1 MFPELKAGQTAQ
13 LIFGGYDTSRFLP
26 NSVNF
31 TLANDVTRDILV
43 AVQSISYTGT
53 TQDVLLSS
61 PIYAF
66 IESTDP
72 NFWLPLEAVQAFEKA
87 FGISA
92 DNSTGLYMISS
103 SQSANL
109 SAVNPSVTFTLGN
122 SLSGGQTVDIVLP
135 FNAFILRAA
144 FPFSPN
150 TTSYF
155 PLRLAANDTQYTLG
169 RTFLQEA

>member
-1 MFPELKAGQTAQ
+1 
-13 LIFGGYDTSRFLP
+13 
-26 NSVNF
+26 
-31 TLANDVTRDILV
+31 V

-53 TQDVLLSS
+53 TQEVLLSK

-92 DNSTGLYMISS
+92 DNGTGLYLINS
-103 SQSANL
+103 SQYATL
-109 SAVNPSVTFTLGN
+109 SAVNPSVTFTLAN
-122 SLSGGQTVDIVLP
+122 SAAGGQTVDIVLP

-144 FPFSPN
+144 FPFAPN
-150 TTSYF
+150 ATSYF
-155 PLRLAANDTQYTLG
+155 PLRLAANETQYTLG